1 MSVCI
6 DLSFIK
12 FGNCKSPQSTMSVD
26 VSSISKQVSQTL
38 METVNTTESNTISIQ
53 NQDISIDGSC
63 CASLTIEQD
72 AQLKI
77 IDKTSINQTMIVSML
92 QDMYQKYSEDLNRV
106 QPGINTLMG
115 NNIGQQITSSIKL
128 SFVKAIE
135 NESIQSSFQ
144 SKLVKTI
151 GNQSQSIQIKCNSYI
166 PTDFQGKCNITQ
178 EMIIQ
183 MEIINMFEEIFL
195 FIRSDPQV
203 HKAIREYTTQQINK
217 TTQMQTTIKP
227 YFYHYK
233 YEMMFGI
240 SVIILLF
247 VLRIIYRRK

>member
-12 FGNCKSPQSTMSVD
+12 FGNCKSPESTMSVD

-63 CASLTIEQD
+63 CTSLSIVQD

-135 NESIQSSFQ
+135 NESIQSSFK
-144 SKLVKTI
+144 SKLIKTI

-203 HKAIREYTTQQINK
+203 HKAVQTYTTQQINK
-217 TTQMQTTIKP
+217 TTNPQSTIKP
-227 YFYHYK
+227 YFYYYK
-233 YEMMFGI
+233 YQM
-240 SVIILLF
+240 VCAIIAIIFIFL
-247 VLRIIYRRK
+247 LRIIYRRK